1 MCCVLHGRAL
11 VFCSMWR
18 APPDELHWSYT
29 CPANAHSV
37 PSHGAGCGMCA
48 VPVDGLHKDDVSM
61 EQLLKLQS
69 LIKRRIPTGFEQHKA
84 ALPTAQQAMEE
95 WSNVKPPSE

>member
-1 MCCVLHGRAL
+1 MLQAAACAARHQMSCKVLLNCTANTHI
-11 VFCSMWR
+11 V
-18 APPDELHWSYT
+18 PP
-29 CPANAHSV
+29 
-37 PSHGAGCGMCA
+37 HGAGCGMCA
-48 VPVDGLHKDDVSM
+48 VPVDGLHRDDVSM

-95 WSNVKPPSE
+95 WSNVKPPSQ

>member
-1 MCCVLHGRAL
+1 
-11 VFCSMWR
+11 
-18 APPDELHWSYT
+18 
-29 CPANAHSV
+29 
-37 PSHGAGCGMCA
+37 MCA

-69 LIKRRIPTGFEQHKA
+69 LIKRRIPTVFAQHTA

-95 WSNVKPPSE
+95 WSNAKPPSQ

>member
-1 MCCVLHGRAL
+1 MSCN
-11 VFCSMWR
+11 VFPFAM
-18 APPDELHWSYT
+18 PILNFH
-29 CPANAHSV
+29 V
-37 PSHGAGCGMCA
+37 PSYGAGCGMCA

-61 EQLLKLQS
+61 EQLLQLQS

-95 WSNVKPPSE
+95 WSNVKPPSK